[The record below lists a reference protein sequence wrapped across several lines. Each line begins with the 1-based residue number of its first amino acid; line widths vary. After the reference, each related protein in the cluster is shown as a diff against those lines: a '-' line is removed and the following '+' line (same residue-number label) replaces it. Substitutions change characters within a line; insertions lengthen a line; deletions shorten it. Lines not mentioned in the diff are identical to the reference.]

1 MTPARPAFDSV
12 SLAPLSFW
20 AKSAAEKEHDFR
32 ILRDERPVSWHPPA
46 EGSMLPPPEDGG
58 FWAITRHADVLA
70 VSKCPKDF
78 CSGQGVLFEEIPQ
91 EVIEAASSFLAMDA
105 PRHTQ
110 LRKLVSSAAP
120 SCAASSTSSYTGY
133 RTSRSANPST
143 WWATS

>member
-46 EGSMLPPPEDGG
+46 EGSMLPPPEDGD

-70 VSKCPKDF
+70 VSKRPKDF
-78 CSGQGVLFEEIPQ
+78 CSGQGVHFEEIPQ

-110 LRKLVSSAAP
+110 HMNAIKSMPCRLNL
-120 SCAASSTSSYTGY
+120 T
-133 RTSRSANPST
+133 RTPA
-143 WWATS
+143 